1 MVSSRRLVVDNILGV
16 MDGRSLD
23 AVIEQN
29 AKDLSE
35 LDRRSVA
42 DSSYGLA
49 RWFRQCHA
57 IVAAR
62 LQKPFK
68 DKDRDVHV
76 ALMLGVWQLLHSRT
90 AEHATISSIVELVRE
105 LDKPWADKLANGLL
119 RKVQRE
125 MQDDA
130 SELNALLGNDL
141 SIAYAQPK
149 WFVKALQKAWPEK
162 IESILSAL
170 QERAPMTL
178 RVNTHKVARDEYL
191 NQLASCDIQAEPLE
205 AVPSALVLDKP
216 MGVFQLPGFDE
227 GLVSI
232 QDAGAQLSAELLD
245 LHAGQ
250 RVLDAC
256 AAPGGKSMHLAQHQP
271 EITLTACDID
281 EQRLE
286 RVAQNAERCG
296 VTLSMQV
303 LDAENPPQAWRD
315 QPFDRILLDAPCSAT
330 GVMRRHPDVRM
341 LRRATDIEDLAV
353 RQAKILDS
361 LWECL
366 APGGKLLY
374 VTCSLMPKEN
384 EQQIQA
390 FMERQPGVKVIPI
403 DVTWGHPRAIGRQT
417 LPGEMTMD
425 GFFYALLEKTNATTA

>member
-1 MVSSRRLVVDNILGV
+1 
-16 MDGRSLD
+16 
-23 AVIEQN
+23 
-29 AKDLSE
+29 
-35 LDRRSVA
+35 
-42 DSSYGLA
+42 
-49 RWFRQCHA
+49 
-57 IVAAR
+57 
-62 LQKPFK
+62 
-68 DKDRDVHV
+68 
-76 ALMLGVWQLLHSRT
+76 MLGVWQLMHSRT
-90 AEHATISSIVELVRE
+90 AEHAAISSIVELVRE

-130 SELNALLGNDL
+130 SELNALLRNDL

-149 WFVKALQKAWPEK
+149 WFVKALQKAWPDK
-162 IESILSAL
+162 VESILAAL

-178 RVNTHKVARDEYL
+178 RVNTHTLSRDEYL
-191 NQLASCDIQAEPLE
+191 KKLTTHDIQAEPLA

-216 MGVFQLPGFDE
+216 MGVLQLPGFEE
-227 GLVSI
+227 GTVSV

-245 LHAGQ
+245 LQAGQ

-353 RQAKILDS
+353 CQAKILDS

-366 APGGKLLY
+366 ASGGKLLY

-390 FMERQPGVKVIPI
+390 FIERQPGAKVIPI
-403 DVTWGHPRAIGRQT
+403 DATWGHPRAVGRQT

-425 GFFYALLEKTNATTA
+425 GFFYALLEKTNAKTA

>member
-1 MVSSRRLVVDNILGV
+1 MASARRLVIDNILAV

-23 AVIEQN
+23 AAIEQN

-76 ALMLGVWQLLHSRT
+76 ALMLGVWQLMHSRT
-90 AEHATISSIVELVRE
+90 AEHAAISSIVELVRE
-105 LDKPWADKLANGLL
+105 LDKAWADKLANGLL

-125 MQDDA
+125 MQDDT
-130 SELNALLGNDL
+130 SELHQLLKDDM
-141 SIAYAQPK
+141 SIAYEQPK
-149 WFVKALQKAWPEK
+149 WFVKAMQKAWPDRVEQ
-162 IESILSAL
+162 ILAAL

-178 RVNTHKVARDEYL
+178 RVNTQKIKTEDYVK
-191 NQLASCDIQAEPLE
+191 QLLSIDVKAQPLD
-205 AVPSALVLDKP
+205 AVSSALVLDKP
-216 MGVFQLPGFDE
+216 MAVSHLPGFDE
-227 GLVSI
+227 GLVSV

-245 LHAGQ
+245 LQSGQ

-271 EITLTACDID
+271 EIALTACDID
-281 EQRLE
+281 AQRLE

-296 VTLSMQV
+296 VALSLEV
-303 LDAENPPQAWRD
+303 LDAEAPPQNWRD

-341 LRRATDIEDLAV
+341 LRRSTDIDELAI

-390 FMERQPGVKVIPI
+390 FMERQSDVKVIPI
-403 DVTWGHPRAIGRQT
+403 DAAWGHPRAQGRQT

-425 GFFYALLEKTNATTA
+425 GFFYALLEKTNETMA

>member
-1 MVSSRRLVVDNILGV
+1 MVSPRRLVIDNILAV

-23 AVIEQN
+23 AAIELS
-29 AKDLSE
+29 AKDLPE

-76 ALMLGVWQLLHSRT
+76 ALMLGVWQLMHSRT
-90 AEHATISSIVELVRE
+90 AEHAAISSIVELVRE

-130 SELNALLGNDL
+130 SELNALLSNDI

-149 WFVKALQKAWPEK
+149 WFVRALQKAWPDKVEA
-162 IESILSAL
+162 ILAAL

-178 RVNTHKVARDEYL
+178 RVNTHKLPREEYL
-191 NQLASCDIQAEPLE
+191 KQLTIHDIQAEPLA

-216 MGVFQLPGFDE
+216 MSVLQLPGFEE
-227 GLVSI
+227 GTVSV

-245 LHAGQ
+245 LQAGH

-256 AAPGGKSMHLAQHQP
+256 AAPGGKSMHMAQHQP

-296 VTLSMQV
+296 VTVNMQV

-341 LRRATDIEDLAV
+341 LRQETDIEDLAI

-390 FMERQPGVKVIPI
+390 FMERQPGAKVIPI
-403 DVTWGHPRAIGRQT
+403 DATWGHPRAVGRQT

-425 GFFYALLEKTNATTA
+425 GFFYALLEKTNAATA

>member
-1 MVSSRRLVVDNILGV
+1 MVSPRRLVIDNILAV

-23 AVIEQN
+23 AAIELS
-29 AKDLSE
+29 AKDLPE

-76 ALMLGVWQLLHSRT
+76 ALMLGVWQLMHSRT
-90 AEHATISSIVELVRE
+90 AEHAAISSIVELVRE

-130 SELNALLGNDL
+130 SELNALLSNDI

-149 WFVKALQKAWPEK
+149 WFVRALQKAWPDKVEA
-162 IESILSAL
+162 ILAAL

-178 RVNTHKVARDEYL
+178 RVNTHKLPREEYL
-191 NQLASCDIQAEPLE
+191 KQLTIHDIQAEPLA

-216 MGVFQLPGFDE
+216 MSVLQLPGFEE
-227 GLVSI
+227 GTVSV

-245 LHAGQ
+245 LQAGH

-256 AAPGGKSMHLAQHQP
+256 AAPGGKSMHMAQHQP

-296 VTLSMQV
+296 VTVNMQV

-341 LRRATDIEDLAV
+341 LRRATDIEDLAI

-390 FMERQPGVKVIPI
+390 LLERQPGAKVIPI
-403 DVTWGHPRAIGRQT
+403 DATWGHPRAVGRQT

>member
-1 MVSSRRLVVDNILGV
+1 M
-16 MDGRSLD
+16 
-23 AVIEQN
+23 
-29 AKDLSE
+29 
-35 LDRRSVA
+35 
-42 DSSYGLA
+42 
-49 RWFRQCHA
+49 
-57 IVAAR
+57 
-62 LQKPFK
+62 
-68 DKDRDVHV
+68 
-76 ALMLGVWQLLHSRT
+76 HSRT
-90 AEHATISSIVELVRE
+90 AEHAAISSIVELVRE

-125 MQDDA
+125 MQDSA

-178 RVNTHKVARDEYL
+178 RVNTHKVARDDYL
-191 NQLASCDIQAEPLE
+191 NQLATSDIQAEPLAE
-205 AVPSALVLDKP
+205 VPSALVLDKP

-271 EITLTACDID
+271 EVTLTACDID

-296 VTLSMQV
+296 VTLSLQV
-303 LDAENPPQAWRD
+303 LDVENPPQAWRD

-403 DVTWGHPRAIGRQT
+403 DVTWGHTRAIGRQT